1 MNRKTIK
8 HIKKEVTGL
17 LLLITIIASLLIFI
31 DVIRYPEAYSSI
43 AKYHL
48 KNDIEAGNEK
58 AIEFYQ
64 KYYLDK
70 GRPLF

>member
-1 MNRKTIK
+1 MNRKK
-8 HIKKEVTGL
+8 LKKLKKELTRA
-17 LLLITIIASLLIFI
+17 LILIAMIAGALILI
-31 DVIRYPEAYSSI
+31 DFVQYPEAYSSTAI
-43 AKYHL
+43 YQL
-48 KNDIEAGNEK
+48 KNDIEAGNER

>member
-8 HIKKEVTGL
+8 HIKKEITGL
-17 LLLITIIASLLIFI
+17 LLLIAIIASVFIFI

-58 AIEFYQ
+58 AIEFYNEH
-64 KYYLDK
+64 YLSK